1 MKTERLEI
9 CRLSVFY
16 DISKNVLLF
25 LFFISGVVLGDNP
38 YQVSICAF
46 GVLMVITYLMNV
58 ADFLY
63 LSSTSDKEHPAP
75 NWRKPLGVFLNHA
88 SYFVFV
94 AGVFSYLTF
103 FLKWVN

>member
-25 LFFISGVVLGDNP
+25 LFFISGVVQGSSN
-38 YQVSICAF
+38 YQVAICAL
-46 GVLMVITYLMNV
+46 GVLVIITYLMNV

-63 LSSTSDKEHPAP
+63 ASSTREEGGTTP

-103 FLKWVN
+103 FLK